1 MGPATY
7 DACMTS
13 DLLVLDGSL
22 TLREDAALPD
32 APLPDGSV
40 ATIKVV
46 DAEGEVLAATAV
58 AVEQPPVEFVV
69 TIDPALVTD
78 PAALLVWAMLRTESG
93 VWGTPE
99 LVPVGDD
106 DTAVVLSR
114 VDT

>member
-1 MGPATY
+1 
-7 DACMTS
+7 MTS

-22 TLREDAALPD
+22 TLRDEIALPD
-32 APLPDGSV
+32 GRLPDGSV
-40 ATIKVV
+40 ATVKVV

-69 TIDPALVTD
+69 TIDPALV
-78 PAALLVWAMLRTESG
+78 PAPDQLFIWAMLRTEAG

-99 LVPVGDD
+99 LVPVGND